1 MASQQTNR
9 QQVRHRLAGRSRK
22 EYRFGG
28 ARLIGIAAAGVVMG
42 SSSAGAQSVEN
53 FYRGKT
59 INFVIGYPT
68 AGAPDIY
75 ARLIARHMAR
85 HIPGNPNIIARNM
98 PGAGSLIAANHMFN
112 TAPKDGTSFALT
124 SPTMPL

>member
-1 MASQQTNR
+1 MASQQTNG
-9 QQVRHRLAGRSRK
+9 QQARHRLACKIIRK
-22 EYRFGG
+22 ECRFGG
-28 ARLIGIAAAGVVMG
+28 AHLIGIAAATVVMG

-75 ARLIARHMAR
+75 ARLVVRHLGK
-85 HIPGNPNIIARNM
+85 HIPGNPAVIARNM
-98 PGAGSLIAANHMFN
+98 PGAGSLIAA
-112 TAPKDGTSFALT
+112 
-124 SPTMPL
+124 

>member
-1 MASQQTNR
+1 MAGQQTNG
-9 QQVRHRLAGRSRK
+9 QQARHRPAGRVRK
-22 EYRFGG
+22 ECRFGG
-28 ARLIGIAAAGVVMG
+28 ARLIGIAASVVMV

-75 ARLIARHMAR
+75 ARLVVRHLGK
-85 HIPGNPNIIARNM
+85 HIPGKPALIARNM
-98 PGAGSLIAANHMFN
+98 PGAGSLLAANHLFN
-112 TAPKDGTSFALT
+112 VAPRDGTTL
-124 SPTMPL
+124 